1 MNGFPSLTGMKAL
14 LPSLLAVLSWF
25 GSVAAAE
32 PMKIEVRRLPES
44 AAATTKFLNPEYV
57 VASPAAAKATDKTPL
72 MIFLHGAGERG
83 TDLTQLKS
91 VAPIRHFDQ
100 QTEQPFLIVVP
111 QCAPDKSGKKG
122 EWQTK
127 DLEVLFKQLEK
138 EQPFDKSRVYLI
150 GYSMGG
156 FGTWLWG
163 SAQPERFAGLAP
175 HAGGLGFGGPKAVSP
190 DLSGWAKRLAPL
202 PIWVFHG
209 DRDDVVPAERSERMH
224 ALLKS
229 AGAKQVRLTILAGQG
244 HGIVDNLS
252 NPELYAWLL
261 RHRRQGNQV
270 VETPLPI
277 K

>member
-1 MNGFPSLTGMKAL
+1 MKAL
-14 LPSLLAVLSWF
+14 LPAFIAIMSSFGALSM
-25 GSVAAAE
+25 GE

-44 AAATTKFLNPEYV
+44 AAATTTFLNPEYV
-57 VASPAAAKATDKTPL
+57 VASPAAAQATDKTPL
-72 MIFLHGAGERG
+72 LIFLHGAGERG

-91 VAPIRHFDQ
+91 VPPIRHFSQ

-111 QCAPDKSGKKG
+111 QCAPDKAGKKD
-122 EWQTK
+122 EWQAA

-138 EQPFDKSRVYLI
+138 DQPFDKSRVYLI
-150 GYSMGG
+150 GSSMGG

-163 SAQPERFAGLAP
+163 SAHPERFAGLAP
-175 HAGGLGFGGPKAVSP
+175 HAGGLGSGGPRAVSP
-190 DLSGWAKRLAPL
+190 DLTGWAKRLAPL
-202 PIWVFHG
+202 PIWIFHG
-209 DRDDVVPAERSERMH
+209 DRDNVVPPERSERMH
-224 ALLKS
+224 TLLKS

-244 HGIVDNLS
+244 HGIGGNLS

-270 VETPLPI
+270 VESPLPL